1 MMNLPAA
8 RSVPLTAPAVALA
21 LFAGWTLATWLL
33 EGRIETFLRPEAA
46 MDRAVYAIIA
56 NMLIGIVAAIAA
68 ARWLIG
74 RGSLTRIASGFGPSA
89 PSAVRMIIGL
99 SLGLA
104 LYVIQGAPSLHP
116 IVLINAF
123 AQVLVVSAAEVLVCW
138 AVVGATIES
147 LLKPRGRLVSLIG
160 AAAMASL
167 LFGAYH
173 FAHSPPFNTVSMV
186 ALLTVVGLAT
196 SAFFFISR
204 DVYATILFHNFLA
217 LFGVVR
223 ALAASGELDAFA
235 AVQPPLLMTA
245 LAAVAVLA
253 LSDRLLLRGGSGS

>member
-1 MMNLPAA
+1 
-8 RSVPLTAPAVALA
+8 
-21 LFAGWTLATWLL
+21 
-33 EGRIETFLRPEAA
+33 
-46 MDRAVYAIIA
+46 
-56 NMLIGIVAAIAA
+56 
-68 ARWLIG
+68 
-74 RGSLTRIASGFGPSA
+74 
-89 PSAVRMIIGL
+89 
-99 SLGLA
+99 
-104 LYVIQGAPSLHP
+104 
-116 IVLINAF
+116 
-123 AQVLVVSAAEVLVCW
+123 
-138 AVVGATIES
+138 
-147 LLKPRGRLVSLIG
+147 
-160 AAAMASL
+160 
-167 LFGAYH
+167 
-173 FAHSPPFNTVSMV
+173 MV